1 MRMYLLMQMHVARN
15 RFTYSIPTH
24 TPSYFPTIHHFIY
37 IYIYYIYVYLK
48 SIGATFF
55 FREDS
60 VIYLVGL
67 AAQKLDAKEAGYEGN
82 LGDFVI
88 GLV

>member
-1 MRMYLLMQMHVARN
+1 MSPETGLLTQFQRILPAIFRP
-15 RFTYSIPTH
+15 SITL
-24 TPSYFPTIHHFIY
+24 Y
-37 IYIYYIYVYLK
+37 IYIHILYLCLFK
-48 SIGATFF
+48 IHRCNVF

>member
-1 MRMYLLMQMHVARN
+1 VQR
-15 RFTYSIPTH
+15 
-24 TPSYFPTIHHFIY
+24 
-37 IYIYYIYVYLK
+37 
-48 SIGATFF
+48 F

>member
-1 MRMYLLMQMHVARN
+1 MYLLMQMHVARN

-37 IYIYYIYVYLK
+37 IYIHILYLCLFK
-48 SIGATFF
+48 IHRCNVF

>member
-1 MRMYLLMQMHVARN
+1 MSPETGLLTQFQRILPAIFRPSITLYIYMYM
-15 RFTYSIPTH
+15 
-24 TPSYFPTIHHFIY
+24 
-37 IYIYYIYVYLK
+37 YIYYIYVYLK